1 MQELIPLVGCVLNL
15 FLALFVLGRG
25 HRSLAIRVYSLLGLC
40 IAVWNLGTYFLFVVN
55 DQKDALFWARFLQFG
70 VIFIPVLLFHL
81 SLLLAQIPVG
91 RYIYVLYALHG
102 ILALTNLTDLFLN
115 ADPSASVGV
124 FVKNVK
130 HVSYAYYSVAG
141 PGFWAYSTLFA
152 QLHVSVVVLLKKR
165 RKLPPLHR
173 KRLTGLIVAAGSLA
187 VFGLNDILPI
197 LQIYK
202 YPLTDTEVYPFGS
215 MAAIFYGLIV
225 GYSVL
230 QHQLLDIRVTLGKI
244 AANLVRLLFVFLIG
258 LFLFLVVSRIAPEN
272 TFNRLSLVLSLT
284 VLLTTAVVAS
294 VYFPRL
300 FGKGD
305 DVLERRLLGDR
316 FEYHDKVQGFIQ
328 SIHAYTDAGLLMDD
342 LHDLLINTVKVRSY
356 EIILLDE
363 TTRVFALYRSFPE
376 HPLAALPDVHADS
389 PLFQFFHKT
398 GTDYLAFN
406 MVYSIPGE
414 SHVERTAKEQL
425 GRFNPEFCFPF
436 LFDQEIF
443 GLLLIGEKTSGE
455 LYTPHDV
462 RLLTELVKQLTVII
476 NQIRLKKKILAAEE
490 LELLGRMS
498 RGMAHDLNNLLTPV
512 STFLQ
517 LFDDGMADGSNTDE
531 LLPMA
536 LRNVTTMQAY
546 IRESLFFSQHH
557 TPQFALSRLDLLLHK
572 AVDLAES
579 HFKRKNIS
587 ATVNA
592 PPDTFAEVD
601 AVLIQRLLGNL
612 ISNAVDA
619 SPSSTQLR
627 VELQRLIKTET
638 TRDWLRIRVI
648 DEGEGIPRQNL
659 KRIFSPYFTT
669 KDRGDETRGFGLGL
683 AICRQIVH
691 LHGGNLSIASEE
703 KRGTTV
709 QVDLPSRQ
717 INRAPLPAAVQ
728 TPVETS
734 P

>member
-1 MQELIPLVGCVLNL
+1 
-15 FLALFVLGRG
+15 
-25 HRSLAIRVYSLLGLC
+25 
-40 IAVWNLGTYFLFVVN
+40 
-55 DQKDALFWARFLQFG
+55 
-70 VIFIPVLLFHL
+70 
-81 SLLLAQIPVG
+81 
-91 RYIYVLYALHG
+91 
-102 ILALTNLTDLFLN
+102 
-115 ADPSASVGV
+115 
-124 FVKNVK
+124 
-130 HVSYAYYSVAG
+130 
-141 PGFWAYSTLFA
+141 
-152 QLHVSVVVLLKKR
+152 
-165 RKLPPLHR
+165 
-173 KRLTGLIVAAGSLA
+173 
-187 VFGLNDILPI
+187 
-197 LQIYK
+197 
-202 YPLTDTEVYPFGS
+202 
-215 MAAIFYGLIV
+215 
-225 GYSVL
+225 
-230 QHQLLDIRVTLGKI
+230 
-244 AANLVRLLFVFLIG
+244 
-258 LFLFLVVSRIAPEN
+258 
-272 TFNRLSLVLSLT
+272 
-284 VLLTTAVVAS
+284 
-294 VYFPRL
+294 
-300 FGKGD
+300 
-305 DVLERRLLGDR
+305 
-316 FEYHDKVQGFIQ
+316 
-328 SIHAYTDAGLLMDD
+328 
-342 LHDLLINTVKVRSY
+342 
-356 EIILLDE
+356 
-363 TTRVFALYRSFPE
+363 
-376 HPLAALPDVHADS
+376 
-389 PLFQFFHKT
+389 LFQFFHKT

>member
-1 MQELIPLVGCVLNL
+1 MQELIPLVGSVLNL

-25 HRSLAIRVYSLLGLC
+25 HRSLVIRVYSLLGLC
-40 IAVWNLGTYFLFVVN
+40 ISVWNLGTYFLFIVN
-55 DQKDALFWARFLQFG
+55 DHKDALFWARFLQFG

-91 RYIYVLYALHG
+91 RYIYVLYLFHG
-102 ILALTNLTDLFLN
+102 ILALTNFTGL
-115 ADPSASVGV
+115 
-124 FVKNVK
+124 FVKDVV

-141 PGFWAYSTLFA
+141 PGFWVYSTLFA
-152 QLHVSVVVLLKKR
+152 QLHLSVVILLRKR

-173 KRLTGLIVAAGSLA
+173 KRLTGLIIAAGSLA

-202 YPLTDTEVYPFGS
+202 YPFTNTEVYPFGS

-244 AANLVRLLFVFLIG
+244 AANIVRLLFVFLIG
-258 LFLFLVVSRIAPEN
+258 LFLLLVVAKIAPDN
-272 TFNRLSLVLSLT
+272 TFSRLSLILSLT
-284 VLLTTAVVAS
+284 VLLATAVVAS

-328 SIHAYTDAGLLMDD
+328 SIPAYTDAGLLMDD

-356 EIILLDE
+356 QIILLDE
-363 TTRVFALYRSFPE
+363 TSRVFALYRSYPE
-376 HPLAALPDVHADS
+376 QPLAALPDVHADS
-389 PLFQFFHKT
+389 PLFQFFHNT
-398 GTDYLAFN
+398 EADYLAFN
-406 MVYSIPGE
+406 IVYSIPGE
-414 SHVERTAKEQL
+414 SPVERTAKEQL
-425 GRFNPEFCFPF
+425 GQFNPEFCFPF
-436 LFDQEIF
+436 LFDKEIF
-443 GLLLIGEKTSGE
+443 GLLLIGEKSSGE

-517 LFDDGMADGSNTDE
+517 LFNDGVPDRGKTDE
-531 LLPMA
+531 LFPMA
-536 LRNVTTMQAY
+536 LRNVVTMQAY

-579 HFKRKNIS
+579 HLKRKSIT

-619 SPSSTQLR
+619 SPSGTQLR

-703 KRGTTV
+703 KKGTTV

-717 INRAPLPAAVQ
+717 INRAPLPAAAQ
-728 TPVETS
+728 TLVETA